1 MLSGIL
7 NSPRAVQV
15 NIAIMRAFMRMRQ
28 ILADHR
34 GLARRLDALERRL
47 VDHDA
52 ALGEQGKE
60 IRAVFNAI
68 QQLLEPPS
76 DERQTIGFKF
86 KPPKGG

>member
-34 GLARRLDALERRL
+34 GLARRLDAFERRL
-47 VDHDA
+47 ADHDA

-76 DERQTIGFKF
+76 DGRQAIGFK
-86 KPPKGG
+86 PPIGG